1 VNGAAA
7 IDAAKARFAVG
18 WPLLVLMLALY
29 SPIAGLP
36 RLALIAAGLY
46 FLSRP
51 AAPPPGRGD
60 PPSPK
65 PSTARPRD
73 HAGKWIK

>member
-1 VNGAAA
+1 MSSAAA

-65 PSTARPRD
+65 PSTARPRNTD
-73 HAGKWIK
+73 GRWTK